1 MHFSIQELDIEA
13 IKMTVDLNATKEVP
27 EYIYPSFFTRYKL
40 RFRHFLGLFIDS
52 SFGLLGI
59 YIVLFFITLAL
70 FASSLAPYNPN
81 KSDLEARYQEPTVL
95 HPLGTDRVGRDILSQ
110 IIYGSQASLVIGLTA
125 AFISVV
131 IGSLFGLLAGYYGGW
146 IDTLL
151 MRTTDFFIQI
161 PVFPLMLIAVA
172 LFGGTME
179 NLILVIGLLGWTG
192 TARMVRSETLS
203 LKERAFVEATR
214 SIGATDRYII
224 FIHILPNV
232 FPLVFAN
239 MTLNIVDAIIS
250 EAGLSFLGFGVSE
263 IWSWGRVLHEAQKEL
278 AMLKGAWW
286 HWFVPGMCIMF
297 LALGFALIS
306 FGLNEILNPR
316 LRRR

>member
-1 MHFSIQELDIEA
+1 
-13 IKMTVDLNATKEVP
+13 MTVDLSATEEVP
-27 EYIYPSFFTRYKL
+27 EYVYPSFFTRYKL
-40 RFRHFLGLFIDS
+40 RARHFLGLFIDS
-52 SFGLLGI
+52 TFGLIGV
-59 YIVLFFITLAL
+59 YIVLFFVVLAL
-70 FASSLAPYNPN
+70 FAPSLAPYDPN
-81 KSDLEARYQEPTVL
+81 KSDLEARYQEPSVL
-95 HPLGTDRVGRDILSQ
+95 HPLGTDRVGRDIMSQ
-110 IIYGSQASLVIGLTA
+110 IIYGSQASLIIGLAA

-131 IGSLFGLLAGYYGGW
+131 IGSLFGLFAGYYGGW
-146 IDTLL
+146 MDTLL

-161 PVFPLMLIAVA
+161 PVFPLMLIMVA
-172 LFGGTME
+172 LFGGTLE
-179 NLILVIGLLGWTG
+179 NLIFVIGILGWTG

-224 FIHILPNV
+224 FVHILPNV

-239 MTLNIVDAIIS
+239 MTLRIVDAIIS
-250 EAGLSFLGFGVSE
+250 EAGLSFLGFGVADA
-263 IWSWGRVLHEAQKEL
+263 WSWGRVLHEAQKEL

-286 HWFVPGMCIMF
+286 YWFVPGMCIMF

>member
-1 MHFSIQELDIEA
+1 MHFSIPELGIKVM
-13 IKMTVDLNATKEVP
+13 KMTVDLNIDKVT
-27 EYIYPSFFTRYKL
+27 EYSYPSLLTRYKNRL
-40 RFRHFLGLFIDS
+40 RHFIGLFLDS
-52 SFGLLGI
+52 TFGLVGL
-59 YIVLFFITLAL
+59 YIVLFFVIMAL
-70 FASSLAPYNPN
+70 FAPSLAPYEPN
-81 KSDLEARYQEPTVL
+81 KSDLEARYGDPSIL
-95 HPLGTDRVGRDILSQ
+95 HPLGTDRIGRDIMSQ
-110 IIYGSQASLVIGLTA
+110 IIYGAQASLLIGLFA

-131 IGSLFGLLAGYYGGW
+131 VGTLFGLLAGFYGGW

-151 MRTTDFFIQI
+151 MRVTDFFIQI
-161 PVFPLMLIAVA
+161 PVFPLMLIFVS
-172 LFGGTME
+172 LFGGSMI

-203 LKERAFVEATR
+203 LKERAFIEATR
-214 SIGATDRYII
+214 SIGASDIYIV

-239 MTLNIVDAIIS
+239 MTLRIVDAIIS
-250 EAGLSFLGFGVSE
+250 EAGLSFLGFGVADV
-263 IWSWGRVLHEAQKEL
+263 WSWGRVLHEAQKEL

-286 HWFVPGMCIMF
+286 HWFIPGMCIMF

-306 FGLNEILNPR
+306 FGLNEILNPK